1 MNKGQK
7 LYKKAKK
14 IILGGN
20 MLLSKRP
27 EMFAPNIWPSYFSK
41 SSGIKVWD
49 MDKKKYTDMI
59 FAVGQSTL
67 GYCNKEIDKEVLK
80 CIRSGNMTTLNCPE
94 EVLLTKKLIKIHPW
108 AGMAK
113 YARSGGEANA
123 IAIRIARAA
132 SSKDGVA
139 ICGYHG
145 WHDWYLSVNLTGKE
159 KLAQHLLKGLD
170 PIGVPKSLKNLV
182 HPFKY
187 GDIESLK
194 KIIKK
199 YSIGVIK
206 MEVARG
212 EKPNYEFLKAVRDIA
227 TKKKIVLV
235 FDECTSGFRR
245 NFGGLHMSIGIYPDI
260 AMFGKALG
268 NGYAITAVLGKKNI
282 MQKAEKSFIS
292 STFWTERIGFVAGLK
307 TLEIMEKQKS
317 WEILMKNG
325 KYFNKKISELALKY
339 NLKIL
344 ISGIESITSFSFQS
358 KYNLHYKTYITQEM
372 LKKNYLASNLI
383 FICTLHN
390 KKIIDLYTQKL
401 DPIFKKISFFE
412 KKNIDVSPYIK
423 SGVCHKTFQRLND

>member
-1 MNKGQK
+1 MNRGQK

-41 SSGIKVWD
+41 SLGTTVWD

-59 FAVGQSTL
+59 FSVGQSTL

-80 CIRSGNMTTLNCPE
+80 CIKNGNMTTLNCPE

-159 KLAQHLLKGLD
+159 KLAEHLLKGLD
-170 PIGVPKSLKNLV
+170 PIGVPKSLRNLV
-182 HPFKY
+182 HPFRY
-187 GDIESLK
+187 GDIKSLK

-212 EKPNYEFLKAVRDIA
+212 EKPNYKFLKAVRSIA

-245 NFGGLHMSIGIYPDI
+245 NFGGLHMSVGIYPDI

-268 NGYAITAVLGKKNI
+268 NGYAITAVLGKKSI

-307 TLEIMEKQKS
+307 TLEIMEKKKS
-317 WEILMKNG
+317 WEILMKHG

-339 NLKIL
+339 KLKIL

-383 FICTLHN
+383 FISTLHN
-390 KKIIDLYTQKL
+390 KKIIDLYIKKL

-412 KKNIDVSPYIK
+412 KNKLDVSSYIK
-423 SGVCHKTFQRLND
+423 NGVCHKTFQRLND

>member
-1 MNKGQK
+1 MNRGQK
-7 LYKKAKK
+7 LYIKAKK

-27 EMFAPNIWPSYFSK
+27 EMFAPNIWPSYFLK
-41 SSGIKVWD
+41 SLGTTVWD

-59 FAVGQSTL
+59 FSVGQNTL
-67 GYCNKEIDKEVLK
+67 GYNNKEIDKEVLK
-80 CIRSGNMTTLNCPE
+80 CIKNGNMTTLNCPE

-159 KLAQHLLKGLD
+159 KLAEHLLKGLD
-170 PIGVPKSLKNLV
+170 PIGVPKSLRNLV
-182 HPFKY
+182 HPFRY
-187 GDIESLK
+187 GDIKSLK

-212 EKPNYEFLKAVRDIA
+212 EKPNYKFLKAVRSIA

-245 NFGGLHMSIGIYPDI
+245 NFGGLHMSLGIYPDI

-268 NGYAITAVLGKKNI
+268 NGYAITAVLGKKSI

-307 TLEIMEKQKS
+307 TLEIMEKKKS

-339 NLKIL
+339 KLKIL

-383 FICTLHN
+383 FISTLHN
-390 KKIIDLYTQKL
+390 KKIIDLYIKKL

-412 KKNIDVSPYIK
+412 KNKLDVSSYIK
-423 SGVCHKTFQRLND
+423 NGVCHKTFQRLND

>member
-1 MNKGQK
+1 MNRGQK

-41 SSGIKVWD
+41 SLGTTVWD

-59 FAVGQSTL
+59 FSVGQNTL
-67 GYCNKEIDKEVLK
+67 GYNNKEIDKEVLK
-80 CIRSGNMTTLNCPE
+80 CIKNGNMTTLNCPE

-159 KLAQHLLKGLD
+159 KLAEHLLKGLD
-170 PIGVPKSLKNLV
+170 PIGVPKSLRNLV
-182 HPFKY
+182 HPFRY
-187 GDIESLK
+187 GDIKSLK

-212 EKPNYEFLKAVRDIA
+212 EKPNYKFLKAVRSIA

-245 NFGGLHMSIGIYPDI
+245 NFGGLHMSLGIYPDI

-268 NGYAITAVLGKKNI
+268 NGYAITAVLGKKSI

-307 TLEIMEKQKS
+307 TLEIMEKKKS
-317 WEILMKNG
+317 WEILMKHG

-339 NLKIL
+339 KLKIL
-344 ISGIESITSFSFQS
+344 ISGIESITSFSFHS

-383 FICTLHN
+383 FISTLHN
-390 KKIIDLYTQKL
+390 KKIIDLYIKKL

-412 KKNIDVSPYIK
+412 KNKLDVSSYIK
-423 SGVCHKTFQRLND
+423 NGVCHKTFQRLND